1 MSNIYILLLS
11 MRMTNEQRSKPSGQC
26 PGGLAGSV
34 IPSGPQQVD
43 LLNEQG
49 GGRGKQA
56 VLLPHQ
62 HAAGHTARL
71 QRDEPQAWI
80 AADGQR
86 AVHAERAAQPFGHQ
100 QGGVG
105 KQRVKQRD
113 AQFAFPAPQP
123 VQDLRPDVFA

>member
-1 MSNIYILLLS
+1 MS
-11 MRMTNEQRSKPSGQC
+11 RGQNP
-26 PGGLAGSV
+26 PGNAPEGWQEALFHL
-34 IPSGPQQVD
+34 GPQQVD

-123 VQDLRPDVFA
+123 VQNLRPDVFA